1 MNFEEKIIERLKRLE
16 REVKRLRA
24 KERPAGGSG
33 VSDHGAL
40 TGLSDNDHPQYLLTT
55 GKAADSDK
63 LDGIDSTGFA
73 TAGHDHDSDYLGIS
87 AKAADSDKL
96 DGLDS
101 TDFATAGHDHDSDY
115 LGISAK
121 AADSDKLDG
130 KDSSAFVLASAVG
143 TWQDWTPSEVTGW
156 SKSVLV
162 TRYMLIRKT
171 CFFYIQVTS
180 GTSNST
186 STVIALPF
194 TPAYATNG
202 TNGFAVN
209 NGTQLTVASRWR
221 AKTDGNIYFYTNMY
235 EGAWT
240 ASGDKRVYAIGFYE
254 VDD

>member
-1 MNFEEKIIERLKRLE
+1 MADKKITDLTELT
-16 REVKRLRA
+16 EVA
-24 KERPAGGSG
+24 
-33 VSDHGAL
+33 SD
-40 TGLSDNDHPQYLLTT
+40 
-55 GKAADSDK
+55 
-63 LDGIDSTGFA
+63 
-73 TAGHDHDSDYLGIS
+73 DYLEIVDTS
-87 AKAADSDKL
+87 AGTSKKVSHENL
-96 DGLDS
+96 I
-101 TDFATAGHDHDSDY
+101 ATG
-115 LGISAK
+115 K

-130 KDSSAFVLASAVG
+130 KDSTDFVLASAVG
-143 TWQDWTPSEVTGW
+143 TWQDWTPSAVTGW

-162 TRYMLIRKT
+162 TRYMLIGKT

-180 GTSNST
+180 GTSDST
-186 STVIALPF
+186 STEIALPF

-221 AKTDGNIYFYTNMY
+221 VQTNGNITFYTNMY